1 MALNQVVM
9 PGFAAF
15 RIGIPTTESELA
27 SPAAAAVP
35 ADMAPA
41 TDLDASEEPA
51 EAGEPEV
58 QLEDENS

>member
-15 RIGIPTTESELA
+15 RIGIPTTESQLA
-27 SPAAAAVP
+27 SPTAEAMP

-41 TDLDASEEPA
+41 TDVDPEEPA
-51 EAGEPEV
+51 EAGEPT